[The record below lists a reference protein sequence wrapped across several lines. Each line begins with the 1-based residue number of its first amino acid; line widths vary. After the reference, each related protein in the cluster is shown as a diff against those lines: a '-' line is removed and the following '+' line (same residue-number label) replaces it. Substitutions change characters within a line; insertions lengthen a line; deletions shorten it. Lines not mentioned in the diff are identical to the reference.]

1 MTPQS
6 EPISRDRSSRSNG
19 RMKKPMSEWPVVQT
33 CRGCISDL
41 SQNLHISCLPTH
53 ACKFPGKPRECST
66 WLSRG
71 HTSAWGRRNIW
82 ILSSIEAISL
92 KALCVVM
99 SGLTGTGLLDNGRA
113 YTKASKTVVEKE
125 NGANY
130 WEVEN
135 MMLLFPFWDQRRTFD
150 QKGPGLILLRA
161 QNVIV
166 IITTNFA
173 SCTSSDLRTGEH

>member
-1 MTPQS
+1 
-6 EPISRDRSSRSNG
+6 
-19 RMKKPMSEWPVVQT
+19 
-33 CRGCISDL
+33 
-41 SQNLHISCLPTH
+41 
-53 ACKFPGKPRECST
+53 
-66 WLSRG
+66 
-71 HTSAWGRRNIW
+71 
-82 ILSSIEAISL
+82 
-92 KALCVVM
+92 
-99 SGLTGTGLLDNGRA
+99 LLDNGRA